1 MSLMLS
7 AFDQMPVEKKNTHLS
22 LAEDF
27 LNKL

>member
-1 MSLMLS
+1 MSVMVY
-7 AFDQMPVEKKNTHLS
+7 AFDQMPVEKKNTHLT